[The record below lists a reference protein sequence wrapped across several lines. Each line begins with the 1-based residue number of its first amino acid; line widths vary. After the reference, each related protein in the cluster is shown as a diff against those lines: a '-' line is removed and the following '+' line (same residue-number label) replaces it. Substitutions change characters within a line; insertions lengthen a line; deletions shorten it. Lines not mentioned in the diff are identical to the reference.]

1 MPRVDY
7 TVQVINRQYHSEPL
21 TSAKTVPALAF
32 LAEIEDSTGHSDLAS
47 RLFSY
52 VIQKKKDL
60 TLSHQLPESV
70 QIQQVPEFHLEPVEM
85 KQTIDSSKP
94 PYSLSRQ
101 RYYSH
106 RGTR

>member
-60 TLSHQLPESV
+60 TLSHQLPESF
-70 QIQQVPEFHLEPVEM
+70 QNGKILQSPFDIEKMFLA
-85 KQTIDSSKP
+85 KTN
-94 PYSLSRQ
+94 
-101 RYYSH
+101 
-106 RGTR
+106 